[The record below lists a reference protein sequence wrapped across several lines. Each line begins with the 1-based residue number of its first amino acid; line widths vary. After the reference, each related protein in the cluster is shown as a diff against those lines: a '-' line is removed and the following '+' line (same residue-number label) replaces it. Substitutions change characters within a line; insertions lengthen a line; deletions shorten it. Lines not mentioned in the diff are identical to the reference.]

1 MQTALNKT
9 LRFLARRLFFFLP
22 AEKRHRIER
31 RLRGREELRRL
42 QAADCVF
49 VSFGKSG
56 RTWVRVLL
64 SRYYALRYGLGGDP
78 LLGFDNLHRVNP
90 QIPRIFFSHDNYLAD
105 FTGNRDSKEDFYC
118 KKVVLLV
125 RTPQDVAV
133 SQYFQWKFRMKEHK
147 KKLNGYPSDPDL
159 SIYDFVMSEEFGL
172 RRIVEF
178 MNAWAEAAG
187 DIERFHLVRYED
199 LRAAP
204 EATFAELT
212 RFIDGDSD
220 ANDVAAAIE
229 YASVENMRRL
239 EASRSFGSGRM
250 RAGDEQ
256 NPDSFKVRRAKVGGY
271 RDYFE
276 DDENE
281 RIDEL
286 VRSELSSSFRYD
298 RSDADVR
305 RTPDSVASEA
315 NA

>member
-1 MQTALNKT
+1 MRTAFNKM
-9 LRFLARRLFFFLP
+9 LRVLARRLLFFLP
-22 AEKRHRIER
+22 AERRHQIER

-42 QAADCVF
+42 QSADCVF

-64 SRYYALRYGLGGDP
+64 SRYYALRYGLKGDP

-90 QIPRIFFSHDNYLAD
+90 KIPRIFFSHDNYLAD

-147 KKLNGYPSDPDL
+147 KKLNGYPSNPDL
-159 SIYDFVMSEEFGL
+159 SIYDFVMSKDFGL

-178 MNAWAEAAG
+178 MNGWADAAG

-204 EATFAELT
+204 EATFSELM
-212 RFIDGDSD
+212 RFIDGDFD
-220 ANDVAAAIE
+220 TEDVEAAVE

-239 EASRSFGSGRM
+239 EATRSFGSGRM
-250 RAGDEQ
+250 RAGDEK

-276 DDENE
+276 EDETK

-286 VRSELSSSFRYD
+286 VCSELSSSFRYEP
-298 RSDADVR
+298 SDADGR
-305 RTPDSVASEA
+305 KPPDSVVGDASE
-315 NA
+315 